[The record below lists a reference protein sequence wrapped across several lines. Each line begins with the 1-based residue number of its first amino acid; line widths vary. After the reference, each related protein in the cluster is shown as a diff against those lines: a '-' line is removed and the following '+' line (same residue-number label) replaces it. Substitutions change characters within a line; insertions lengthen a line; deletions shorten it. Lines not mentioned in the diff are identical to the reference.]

1 MLFKYFAELKTNE
14 KGFVTLNRKGNKKVI
29 FENIVLQM
37 RNKMLDMGTCG
48 KPPCQ
53 RFFEKLA
60 SYSYKVTIESFCSNA
75 TIIKFWDDITMLVMI
90 KMSLT
95 SSQTLNHN

>member
-1 MLFKYFAELKTNE
+1 MLFKSFAEPKTNE
-14 KGFVTLNRKGNKKVI
+14 KGFVTLNRKGNKKAI

-60 SYSYKVTIESFCSNA
+60 SYSYKVTIESFSSNA
-75 TIIKFWDDITMLVMI
+75 TNAITFY
-90 KMSLT
+90 
-95 SSQTLNHN
+95 